1 VERQICIHALA
12 AEAAEKAHFGDD
24 AYEVD
29 ASKSVRA
36 HFLVILTDT
45 SAYASFNW
53 RMLTYADAHLLVTLS
68 SFACHSARK
77 TIGSNKRPLFTFA
90 FRSHQQQPVTKVF

>member
-12 AEAAEKAHFGDD
+12 AEAAEKAHFEDD

-36 HFLVILTDT
+36 H
-45 SAYASFNW
+45 
-53 RMLTYADAHLLVTLS
+53 LLVTQHVRRLAATNALFLLS
-68 SFACHSARK
+68 LSAA
-77 TIGSNKRPLFTFA
+77 INSIL
-90 FRSHQQQPVTKVF
+90 

>member
-1 VERQICIHALA
+1 MERQICIHALA

-36 HFLVILTDT
+36 HFLVTLTDT
-45 SAYASFNW
+45 SAYVSIRQFQRA
-53 RMLTYADAHLLVTLS
+53 YADV
-68 SFACHSARK
+68 C
-77 TIGSNKRPLFTFA
+77 
-90 FRSHQQQPVTKVF
+90 